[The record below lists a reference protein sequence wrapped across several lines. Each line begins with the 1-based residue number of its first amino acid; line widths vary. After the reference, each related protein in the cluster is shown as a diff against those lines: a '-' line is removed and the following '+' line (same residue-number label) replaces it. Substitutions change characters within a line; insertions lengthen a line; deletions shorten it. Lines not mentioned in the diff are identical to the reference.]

1 MKMYTLGVHLT
12 CTPYSKQINTM
23 RFLTFIYLI
32 ILIVTTLT
40 MFIVKDTVTYIFIYE
55 YEQYKLE
62 DLLEGL
68 IEDEFVIPK
77 NKGEYD
83 L

>member
-1 MKMYTLGVHLT
+1 
-12 CTPYSKQINTM
+12 M